1 MPEKIDIHGVMIDNV
16 NMDEALEIVLAMLK
30 GKTANKIFTPNAEII
45 MQANRDPELL
55 NILNSAELVI
65 PDGAGV
71 ILASRILKC
80 RLKEKVSGIDLV
92 KEILKNTKKK
102 PVSFFMLG
110 GKPGIAEKASINIL
124 SDYPKAKIMGF
135 RNGYFEESETPEI
148 IKQINDSK
156 AEILLVGLGAPK
168 QEKWIH
174 KYAGQLNSKVIMG
187 IGGAIDVFAGNA
199 ALAPEF
205 MRKAG
210 LEWLFRLIKEPGRY
224 KRMLDLPRFMILTF
238 KKRLKQ

>member
-1 MPEKIDIHGVMIDNV
+1 MPEKTDIHGVMIDNV
-16 NMDEALEIVLAMLK
+16 NMDEALEIVLTMLK

-135 RNGYFEESETPEI
+135 RNGYFEESEIPEI

>member
-1 MPEKIDIHGVMIDNV
+1 MPEKTDIHGVMIDNV
-16 NMDEALEIVLAMLK
+16 NMDEALEIVLTMLK

-102 PVSFFMLG
+102 PVSFFILG

-135 RNGYFEESETPEI
+135 RNGYFEESEIPEI